1 MEPAR
6 HSFSEETALNN
17 FTYMNPTRIIF
28 GKGAENQV
36 GTETAA
42 HAKKVLL
49 HYGSGSIKK
58 SGLYARVCS
67 SLEAAGVEWVE
78 LGGVVPNPRLA
89 LVYQGVKLCK
99 ENKLEM
105 ILAVGGGS
113 VIDSAKAIA
122 MGAVMDGDVWNY
134 YIGNGQP
141 KGALPVA
148 TVLTIP
154 AAGSE
159 SSPGTVITNDEGM
172 LKRAV
177 NADCLFPRFS
187 ILNPELTFTL
197 PRFQIACGASD
208 IMAHL
213 MERYFTNTKNVEFT
227 DRMLEATMKTISHM
241 AAKVMANPAD
251 YDAWS
256 EFMWAGTVAHNNL
269 LDTGRTSDWA
279 SHDIEHELS
288 GIYDVA
294 HGAGLAVVFPAWM
307 KYNLKHDVNR
317 FAQWAARVWNV
328 DMDYFNPEAT
338 AKEGI
343 RRLEAFYH
351 SLGLGT
357 RLADLGIGTDRLDE
371 MARKSTDGDVR
382 TIGQFVKLDSASV
395 RKILELAV

>member
-1 MEPAR
+1 M
-6 HSFSEETALNN
+6 NN
-17 FTYMNPTRIIF
+17 FTYMNPTKIIF
-28 GKGAENQV
+28 GKGAENKV
-36 GTETAA
+36 GVETAA
-42 HAKKVLL
+42 HAKKILL
-49 HYGSGSIKK
+49 HYGGGSIKK
-58 SGLYARVCS
+58 SGLFDRVCA
-67 SLEAAGVEWVE
+67 SLKAAGVEWVE

-89 LVYQGVKLCK
+89 LVQEGVKLCK
-99 ENKLEM
+99 DNKLEL

-122 MGAVMDGDVWNY
+122 MGAVMDGDVWSY
-134 YIGNGQP
+134 YIGKGQP
-141 KGALPVA
+141 TGALPVA

-213 MERYFTNTKNVEFT
+213 MERYFTNTRNVEYT

-241 AAKVMANPAD
+241 AAKVLANPSD

-269 LDTGRTSDWA
+269 LDTGRKADWA

-338 AKEGI
+338 ALEGI
-343 RRLEAFYH
+343 RKLEGFYH

-357 RLADLGIGTDRLDE
+357 KLADLGIGTDRLDE

-382 TIGQFVKLDSASV
+382 TIGQFVKLDSAAV

>member
-1 MEPAR
+1 M
-6 HSFSEETALNN
+6 ND
-17 FTYMNPTRIIF
+17 FTYMNPTKIIF
-28 GKGAENQV
+28 GRSAENKV
-36 GTETAA
+36 GTETAS
-42 HAKKVLL
+42 HARKVLL
-49 HYGSGSIKK
+49 HYGGGSIKR
-58 SGLYARVCS
+58 SGLYDRICS
-67 SLEAAGVEWVE
+67 SLKAAGVQWIE
-78 LGGVVPNPRLA
+78 LGGVVPNPRLS
-89 LVYQGVKLCK
+89 LVYEGIRLCK
-99 ENKLEM
+99 ENNLGF

-122 MGAVMDGDVWNY
+122 MGAIIDGDVWDF
-134 YIGNGQP
+134 YIGKGQP
-141 KGALPVA
+141 RGALPLG

-159 SSPGTVITNDEGM
+159 SSPGTVITNENGM
-172 LKRAV
+172 LKRPV

-213 MERYFTNTKNVEFT
+213 MERYFTNTKHVEFT
-227 DRMLEATMKTISHM
+227 DRLLEATMKTISHL
-241 AAKVMANPAD
+241 APKVLADPSD

-269 LDTGRTSDWA
+269 LDTGRLADWA

-307 KYNLKHDVNR
+307 KYNLGHDVDR

-328 DMDYFNPEAT
+328 DMDYFDPEAT
-338 AKEGI
+338 AREGI
-343 RRLEAFYH
+343 RRLEAYYH

-382 TIGQFVKLDSASV
+382 TLGQFVKLDSKAV

>member
-1 MEPAR
+1 M
-6 HSFSEETALNN
+6 NN
-17 FTYMNPTRIIF
+17 FTYMNPTKIIF
-28 GKGAENQV
+28 GKGAEAQV
-36 GTETAA
+36 GPETAT
-42 HAKKVLL
+42 HAKKILL

-58 SGLYARVCS
+58 SGLYDRVCA
-67 SLEAAGVEWVE
+67 SLKAAGVEWVE

-89 LVYQGVKLCK
+89 LVHQGVRLCK
-99 ENKLEM
+99 DNKLQM

-134 YIGNGQP
+134 YIGKGQP

-227 DRMLEATMKTISHM
+227 DRMLEATMKTISLM
-241 AAKVMANPAD
+241 AAKVLANPAD

-256 EFMWAGTVAHNNL
+256 ELMWAGTVAHNNL
-269 LDTGRTSDWA
+269 LDTGRLADWA

-328 DMDYFNPEAT
+328 DMDFFDPEAT
-338 AKEGI
+338 AREGI
-343 RRLEAFYH
+343 CRLEAFYH

-357 RLADLGIGTDRLDE
+357 RLADLAIGTDRLDE

-382 TIGQFVKLDSASV
+382 TIGQFVKLDSSAV

>member
-1 MEPAR
+1 M
-6 HSFSEETALNN
+6 NN
-17 FTYMNPTRIIF
+17 FTYMNPTKIIF

-36 GTETAA
+36 GAETAA
-42 HAKKVLL
+42 HAKKILL

-58 SGLYARVCS
+58 SGLYDRVCA
-67 SLEAAGVEWVE
+67 SLKAAGVQWVE

-89 LVYQGVKLCK
+89 LVQQGVKLCK
-99 ENKLEM
+99 ENKLEL

-134 YIGNGQP
+134 YIGKGQP
-141 KGALPVA
+141 AGALPVA

-213 MERYFTNTKNVEFT
+213 MERYFTNTKNVEYT
-227 DRMLEATMKTISHM
+227 DRLLEATMKTVSHM
-241 AAKVMANPAD
+241 AAKVLDNPAD

-269 LDTGRTSDWA
+269 LDTGRLADWA

-307 KYNLKHDVNR
+307 KYNLSHDVNR

-338 AKEGI
+338 AREGI
-343 RRLEAFYH
+343 RRLEAYYH

-357 RLADLGIGTDRLDE
+357 RLADLDIGIDRLDE

-382 TIGQFVKLDSASV
+382 TIGQFVKLDSKAV
-395 RKILELAV
+395 RKILELAAHQHTV

>member
-1 MEPAR
+1 
-6 HSFSEETALNN
+6 LNN

-36 GTETAA
+36 GVETAA
-42 HAKKVLL
+42 HARKILL
-49 HYGSGSIKK
+49 HYGGGSIKT
-58 SGLYARVCS
+58 SGLYDRVCA
-67 SLEAAGVEWVE
+67 SLKAAGVEWVE

-89 LVYQGVKLCK
+89 LVHQGVKLCK
-99 ENKLEM
+99 DNKLEM

-134 YIGNGQP
+134 YIGKGQP
-141 KGALPVA
+141 TGALPVA

-227 DRMLEATMKTISHM
+227 DRMLEATMKTVSLM
-241 AAKVMANPAD
+241 AAKVLANTAD
-251 YDAWS
+251 YDSWS
-256 EFMWAGTVAHNNL
+256 ELMWAGTVAHNNL
-269 LDTGRTSDWA
+269 LDTGRLADWA

-338 AKEGI
+338 AREGI
-343 RRLEAFYH
+343 SRLEAFYH

-357 RLADLGIGTDRLDE
+357 RLADLKIGTDRLDE

-382 TIGQFVKLDSASV
+382 TIGQFVKLDSKAV

>member
-1 MEPAR
+1 M
-6 HSFSEETALNN
+6 NN
-17 FTYMNPTRIIF
+17 FTYMNPTKIIF

-36 GTETAA
+36 GAETAA
-42 HAKKVLL
+42 HAKKILL
-49 HYGSGSIKK
+49 HYGGGSIKK
-58 SGLYARVCS
+58 SGLYDRVCA
-67 SLEAAGVEWVE
+67 SLKAAGVEWME

-89 LVYQGVKLCK
+89 LVHQGVKLCK
-99 ENKLEM
+99 DNKLQM

-122 MGAVMDGDVWNY
+122 MGAVMDGDVWNF
-134 YIGNGQP
+134 YIGKGQP
-141 KGALPVA
+141 KAALPVA

-159 SSPGTVITNDEGM
+159 SSPGTVITNEEGM

-187 ILNPELTFTL
+187 IMNPELTFTL

-213 MERYFTNTKNVEFT
+213 MERYFTNTKDVEFT
-227 DRMLEATMKTISHM
+227 DRLLEATMKTISHM
-241 AAKVMANPAD
+241 APKVLANPSD

-256 EFMWAGTVAHNNL
+256 ELMWAGTVAHNNL
-269 LDTGRTSDWA
+269 LDTGRLADWA

-307 KYNLKHDVNR
+307 KYNLGHDVNR

-328 DMDYFNPEAT
+328 DMDYFNTEAT
-338 AKEGI
+338 ALEGI
-343 RRLEAFYH
+343 RRLEGFYH

-357 RLADLGIGTDRLDE
+357 KLADLHIGTDRLDE

-382 TIGQFVKLDSASV
+382 TIGQFVKLDSAGV